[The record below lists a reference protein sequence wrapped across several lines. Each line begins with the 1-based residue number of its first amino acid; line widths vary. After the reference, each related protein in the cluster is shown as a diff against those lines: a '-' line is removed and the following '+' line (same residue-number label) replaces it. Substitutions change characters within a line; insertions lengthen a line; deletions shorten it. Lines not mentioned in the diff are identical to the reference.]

1 MKYLSKFI
9 IALVIFFSFTEF
21 CFSEETYQCIW
32 RNPERTMM
40 RIFPDAKD
48 YKTITKKISEEDLT
62 VIEERAGALLPGQKD
77 AFQYYELF
85 GKDNASL
92 GYIFASTQKGEYGA
106 IEFVFGV
113 NTKGEIIGI
122 YIQRSR
128 ERDKEFKKK
137 EFLDLFIGKTIS
149 EVDELEFTET
159 IGTLAVISGLKK
171 ELTAFEVVE

>member
-48 YKTITKKISEEDLT
+48 YKTITKKISAEDLV
-62 VIEERAGALLPGQKD
+62 VIEERAGSLLPGQKD
-77 AFQYYELF
+77 AFQYYQLNGE
-85 GKDNASL
+85 DNASL

-113 NTKGEIIGI
+113 DKTGEIIGI
-122 YIQRSR
+122 YVQRSR
-128 ERDKEFKKK
+128 EKDKEFKKK

-159 IGTLAVISGLKK
+159 IGTLAVVSGLKN
-171 ELTAFEVVE
+171 ELVAFEVVK